1 MVKKKSKKLKPM
13 DHTEL
18 NAWKKALI
26 RFTLGTAPA
35 LFVIVVL
42 LKYLEYYLTS

>member
-18 NAWKKALI
+18 NAWKKELI
-26 RFTLGTAPA
+26 SKQTHTPVKADNQSSKKG
-35 LFVIVVL
+35 
-42 LKYLEYYLTS
+42 